1 MAINKKLIHFR
12 NKQKFE
18 ELANNDQ
25 ILDASI
31 VFIQDS
37 KEISTHGTL
46 YKTVNW
52 SVLEISK
59 VVTTESNPEL
69 QTALYSA
76 GLVAKAN
83 YSTKEELAAI
93 TNE

>member
-1 MAINKKLIHFR
+1 MAINKRLIHFK
-12 NKQKFE
+12 NKQKFKE
-18 ELANNDQ
+18 FADNNQ
-25 ILDASI
+25 ILDSSI

-52 SVLEISK
+52 SVLEGPK
-59 VVTTESNPEL
+59 VTTESNPEL
-69 QTALYSA
+69 QAALYSA
-76 GLVAKAN
+76 GLVANEN

-93 TNE
+93 TDE

>member
-18 ELANNDQ
+18 ELANNNQ
-25 ILDASI
+25 ILDTSI

-52 SVLEISK
+52 SVLEGPK
-59 VVTTESNPEL
+59 VTTESNPEL